1 MLEFNYWFFVLLANF
16 IVLIFLLNLILFRP
30 LQRIFN
36 KRQDGIDG
44 NLRRAKEMNEKREE
58 ILRNLNRELTEAN
71 LRARN
76 LFNEILEEGKAKQME
91 FIASAE
97 KESRALLEK
106 AKREIEVETEK
117 AKISLRKE
125 IEDIS
130 EEIVK
135 KMVGV

>member
-16 IVLIFLLNLILFRP
+16 IVLIFLLNIILFKP

-36 KRQDGIDG
+36 ERQDGIEG
-44 NLRRAKEMNEKREE
+44 NLKRAREMNEKREE
-58 ILRNLNRELTEAN
+58 ILRNLNSELTEAN
-71 LRARN
+71 LKARS
-76 LFNEILEEGKAKQME
+76 LFNEILEEGKVKQME
-91 FIASAE
+91 SIASAE

-106 AKREIEVETEK
+106 AKKEIEEETQRT
-117 AKISLRKE
+117 KISLRKE
-125 IEDIS
+125 IENIS